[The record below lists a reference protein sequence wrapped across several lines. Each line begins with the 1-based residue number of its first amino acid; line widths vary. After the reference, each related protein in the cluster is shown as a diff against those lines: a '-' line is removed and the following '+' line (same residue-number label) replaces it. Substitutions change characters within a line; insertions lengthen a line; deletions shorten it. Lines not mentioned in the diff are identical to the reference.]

1 MPEKSLKHMVVI
13 LPEIQMSLGKVNYYE
28 DPIFE
33 AKRDISEEPHK
44 LGWLYI
50 TILKE

>member
-1 MPEKSLKHMVVI
+1 
-13 LPEIQMSLGKVNYYE
+13 VNYFE
-28 DPIFE
+28 DRIFE

-50 TILKE
+50 TIFKE